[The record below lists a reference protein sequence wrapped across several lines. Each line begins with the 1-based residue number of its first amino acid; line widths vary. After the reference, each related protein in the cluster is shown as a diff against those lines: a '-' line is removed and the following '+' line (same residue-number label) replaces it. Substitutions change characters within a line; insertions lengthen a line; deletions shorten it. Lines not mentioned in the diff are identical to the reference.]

1 VSASRDR
8 ITRASGVMRGP
19 LFEETPNASP
29 RITVP
34 THNHAGFASPDPRV
48 MRDAAPIGAHQRIS
62 DAFGPPSERITP
74 HHPASDAVALAL
86 RVIGEGDGSPA
97 PRCTSCGAP
106 VDDPEAV
113 LCARCYAARRSHG
126 RVLPFDPDRRRR
138 TEARLAGRACG
149 TCGAVAWR
157 VNARGDATC
166 RGCFPDY
173 SSTRSGSMPDA
184 PSLARAAGPDRGG
197 VSPEPNRAAA
207 PIGNRITE
215 RKRP

>member
-113 LCARCYAARRSHG
+113 LCGSCYQARRSHG

-138 TEARLAGRACG
+138 TEARLAGRPCG
-149 TCGAVAWR
+149 TCGATSWR
-157 VNARGDATC
+157 VNGRGDAAC
-166 RGCFPDY
+166 RGCFPE
-173 SSTRSGSMPDA
+173 SSSSPARPLAGRPVSPGA
-184 PSLARAAGPDRGG
+184 PGAGRGG
-197 VSPEPNRAAA
+197 VSPRGAA
-207 PIGNRITE
+207 
-215 RKRP
+215 